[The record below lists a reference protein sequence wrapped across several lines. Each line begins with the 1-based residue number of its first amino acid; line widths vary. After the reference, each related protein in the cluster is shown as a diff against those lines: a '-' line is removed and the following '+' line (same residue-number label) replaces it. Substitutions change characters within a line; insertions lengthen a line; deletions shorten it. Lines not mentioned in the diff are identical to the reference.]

1 MLTAVWKSM
10 ELKATTSLM
19 LTIICEQKNTASE
32 NVAII
37 MKMLK
42 RKKKHESLEL
52 DTSDLTASHRTSA
65 TFKSLYFVV
74 TW

>member
-1 MLTAVWKSM
+1 M

-42 RKKKHESLEL
+42 RKK
-52 DTSDLTASHRTSA
+52 T
-65 TFKSLYFVV
+65 
-74 TW
+74 